1 MISDSQD
8 GILYISLYINTVN
21 NVGMSG
27 EFPDYFAEM
36 TPDVSGRHVHFV
48 AECTS
53 SHSHSHSKFRP
64 FGI

>member
-8 GILYISLYINTVN
+8 GILYVCLYIDTVN

-27 EFPDYFAEM
+27 EFPDYFAER

-48 AECTS
+48 ADCTS
-53 SHSHSHSKFRP
+53 SHSHSKFRP